1 LTQIGSTNPLEWLNK
16 EIRCRT
22 PVVGISPTRA
32 SVIRLVG
39 TVLAEEDDEWQD
51 GRRHFSP
58 ESIALIDENAL
69 DDEG

>member
-1 LTQIGSTNPLEWLNK
+1 M
-16 EIRCRT
+16 
-22 PVVGISPTRA
+22 VGISPTRA